1 MRFQQTKDG
10 MCYYFFFFSPKVFNV
25 PSSKNRFL
33 VLWYLWSKHLLA
45 QKEMRGGGWGEA
57 NWQGGGEMGRRNERR
72 KKSRKKE
79 REKTQRKRNDG
90 GEEAHSRDFF
100 FIKFQPKEAVYTGS
114 PFSPSEARR
123 QTKMLCQLQKKS
135 MKILFRSPFHHSARM
150 VSFTF

>member
-1 MRFQQTKDG
+1 
-10 MCYYFFFFSPKVFNV
+10 
-25 PSSKNRFL
+25 
-33 VLWYLWSKHLLA
+33 
-45 QKEMRGGGWGEA
+45 
-57 NWQGGGEMGRRNERR
+57 MGRRNEGR

-79 REKTQRKRNDG
+79 RVDRRHKERNDG
-90 GEEAHSRDFF
+90 RKVAHSREFFF

-114 PFSPSEARR
+114 PFSPSETRR